1 MARTRTPYESDAAFE
16 ARLRKRLNKLIL
28 VSTAALIALMF
39 GFPMYFMTVSAFKSE
54 AEILS
59 TPFNWLPQ
67 EFAGLQHYESAFE
80 RAPIG
85 QWYFNSVFIAAV
97 QVAAAIFFGAMAG
110 YGFAKFNFRGKKIL
124 FALILSIMAV
134 PFQILLIPLYVEIR
148 QFGWH
153 NTYAGLIIPGL
164 LSAFAVF
171 MMRQFALSIPD
182 ELLDSARID
191 GASEFRIFVFIAMPL
206 LAPASASLA
215 IILFLFSW
223 NNFLW
228 PLVVA
233 QDRNL
238 WTLPVGM
245 TVFSQPYRGE
255 PSVGPSMAVSTLAT
269 LPVALLFVFFQRYF
283 IEGMMVSGIKG

>member
-1 MARTRTPYESDAAFE
+1 MATAKTAYESDAAFE
-16 ARLRKRLNKLIL
+16 ARLRKRINKLIL
-28 VSTAALIALMF
+28 FSVALIVAVLF

-59 TPFNWLPQ
+59 TPFDWIPQ
-67 EFAGLQHYESAFE
+67 EVVGFSHFESAFE

-85 QWYFNSVFIAAV
+85 QWFANSVFIAAV
-97 QVAAAIFFGAMAG
+97 QVSAAIFFGAMAG
-110 YGFAKFNFRGKKIL
+110 YGFAKFHFRGKRIL

-153 NTYAGLIIPGL
+153 NTYAGLIVPGL

-171 MMRQFALSIPD
+171 MTRQFCYSIPD

-191 GASEFRIFVFIAMPL
+191 GASEFRIFLSIALPL

-215 IILFLFSW
+215 IVLFLFSW

-238 WTLPVGM
+238 LTLPVGM
-245 TVFSQPYRGE
+245 TVFSQPYRGD

-269 LPVALLFVFFQRYF
+269 MPVALLFVFFQRYF